1 MATVQGSQVSC
12 GQGECGE
19 GAGRGE
25 EAEQEVG
32 QGEGGGLRRGQ
43 AEVARQ
49 LRGAGRGQAE
59 DDRRVGLP
67 QAVQAGGR
75 AQGPPGPGPEA
86 APGAQ
91 RGAGEVGPSSSKM
104 SPYIYKR
111 YSEDNSSLAEPV
123 SSGQSQLKEKLLC
136 VPANIAQSQK
146 LLRTSIFQTPEPQFP
161 TKCLILNI
169 YKIKHQQLEVST
181 CN

>member
-1 MATVQGSQVSC
+1 
-12 GQGECGE
+12 
-19 GAGRGE
+19 
-25 EAEQEVG
+25 
-32 QGEGGGLRRGQ
+32 
-43 AEVARQ
+43 
-49 LRGAGRGQAE
+49 
-59 DDRRVGLP
+59 
-67 QAVQAGGR
+67 
-75 AQGPPGPGPEA
+75 
-86 APGAQ
+86 
-91 RGAGEVGPSSSKM
+91 M

-111 YSEDNSSLAEPV
+111 DSEDNSSLAEPV

-181 CN
+181 TCNIDTSDIGPKYLQFTFSILQFQYYNNALFHVS